1 MVFLVGSR
9 LYRCDSRSALL
20 YRFNGCGRG
29 FPQIIVPGHIA
40 AHLHRLCHRRL
51 YVMDT
56 CALGLLTIVMVMG
69 ACAGSTSGGLKCIR
83 MVILAKVSRNECKH
97 LLHPNAVL
105 PVRINKQVIPLP
117 SYPPCWHFSFY
128 ILSLSSSAY

>member
-20 YRFNGCGRG
+20 HRFNGCGRG

-97 LLHPNAVL
+97 SPPSQRSVAGAYKQTSNPPSIVSTVL
-105 PVRINKQVIPLP
+105 AFFFL
-117 SYPPCWHFSFY
+117 Y
-128 ILSLSSSAY
+128 LSLSSSAY